1 MFTPCE
7 LMFTP
12 CEAMANPLPQELL
25 LSILNSLGDGVVVTD
40 GEGRVIA
47 MNRMAVQ
54 LTGVT
59 WEMAQGQAL
68 PQVLRLVHPQYPNL
82 LAELM
87 QRVLREGV
95 STGLPRDTQLVR
107 PDGLDYLSATLAPL
121 GGEYRGLVVT
131 FREVNRHRQLED
143 SLREQAQRE
152 YLVRQVASRIHRS
165 LDLGTILQTA
175 VTEIR
180 LCLQVE
186 RVLVCRLVREDCMEV
201 VHESAAPLSVSLLG
215 QQWLFGDGVPMRALR
230 QGEVVAIADLSDHAW
245 EPGWL
250 GQLQQV
256 SLGAVLATPIVQ
268 GERLWGLLLVT
279 DTRRGRTWLT
289 GERQL
294 VEQLALQLGIAID
307 QAQLVQQLR
316 TLNSTLEMQVQERTA
331 ELQQAL
337 NAAQVLYT
345 VTEQVR
351 RSLDERQIFIT
362 ALDCLGRTLGADYCW
377 VALYDEAQTQAII
390 AYEYLPDSTLAST
403 VGTRIELGHYR
414 ELYQRLLD
422 GEVWHYPPVE
432 LLPPVYAQFREPGGQ
447 MVLAPIMDDQGVM
460 GELGV
465 ALARP
470 QQGLPLDLVPQ
481 VANQCAIAIRQA
493 RLYQQSRAQVVELE
507 RLHRLK
513 DDFLSTVSH
522 ELRTPLSNMKLA
534 LKMIGLT
541 LRKGNLTASKQAKL
555 QQYLEI
561 LEQEYEREAK
571 LIQDLLQLRQLDTTQ
586 ESLPQVT
593 LDVHQWL
600 PGVVQ
605 RFQAQAAQKGLH
617 LTYTLDPELP
627 RIEVHLFSLERII
640 IELVTN
646 ALKYTP
652 PGGTIHVETQ
662 KLPQHWQLRVTNT
675 GVEIPPSE
683 LERIFE
689 RFYRVPRNDPWQ
701 HGGMGV
707 GLALVRRLV
716 THLGGTITATS
727 GQGQTQFQVL
737 LPLQRGPSLLLPD

>member
-1 MFTPCE
+1 MMFTSCE
-7 LMFTP
+7 PT
-12 CEAMANPLPQELL
+12 ANPLPQDLL
-25 LSILNSLGDGVVVTD
+25 ASILESVGDGVIVTD
-40 GEGRVIA
+40 GDGRVIG

-59 WEMAQGQAL
+59 LQMAQGQML
-68 PQVLRLVHPQYPNL
+68 PQVLQLAHPQYNNL

-87 QRVLREGV
+87 QRVFREGV

-121 GGEYRGLVVT
+121 GGGHRGLVVT
-131 FREVNRHRQLED
+131 LREINRHRQLED

-152 YLVRQVASRIHRS
+152 HLVRQVASRIHRS

-186 RVLVCRLVREDCMEV
+186 RVFVCRFLREDWGEV
-201 VHESAAPLSVSLLG
+201 VHESVAPLSTSLLG
-215 QQWLFGDGVPMRALR
+215 EQWLFGDGAEMRSLR
-230 QGEVVAIADLSDHAW
+230 RGEVVGIADLHQDW
-245 EPGWL
+245 REPDWL
-250 GQLQQV
+250 GRLQRV
-256 SLGAVLATPIVQ
+256 PLGAALVTPIFQ
-268 GERLWGLLLVT
+268 GERLWGLLVVT
-279 DTRRGRTWLT
+279 DTRRGRAWLA

-331 ELQQAL
+331 EVRQAL

-362 ALDCLGRTLGADYCW
+362 ALDCLGQSLGADYCW
-377 VALYDEAQTQAII
+377 VALYDEAQMQAMI
-390 AYEYLPDSTLAST
+390 AYEYLPNASVPST
-403 VGTRIELGHYR
+403 VGTQIELGHHR

-432 LLPPVYAQFREPGGQ
+432 LLPSVYAQFRGQGGQ
-447 MVLAPIMDDQGVM
+447 MVLAPIMDDQGVI

-470 QQGLPLDLVPQ
+470 QPGVPVDLVPQ

-534 LKMIGLT
+534 LKMFGLT
-541 LRKGNLTASKQAKL
+541 LRKGNINATKQAKL
-555 QQYLEI
+555 LQYLEI
-561 LEQEYEREAK
+561 LEQEYEREAQ
-571 LIQDLLQLRQLDTTQ
+571 LIQDLLHLRQLDTTR
-586 ESLPQVT
+586 EPLPQVT
-593 LDVHQWL
+593 LDVQQWL
-600 PGVVQ
+600 PGLVQ
-605 RFQAQAAQKGLH
+605 RFTSQAEQKGLH

-627 RIEVHLFSLERII
+627 QVTVHLFSLERVIT
-640 IELVTN
+640 ELITN

-652 PGGTIHVETQ
+652 AGGTIHLATQ
-662 KLPQHWQLRVTNT
+662 KLPDHWQVQVTNT
-675 GVEIPPSE
+675 GVEIPPPE

-689 RFYRVPRNDPWQ
+689 RFYRVPRSDPWE
-701 HGGMGV
+701 HGGMGL

-727 GQGQTQFQVL
+727 GQGQTQFQVIFPVSGVNNS
-737 LPLQRGPSLLLPD
+737 LPPG

>member
-1 MFTPCE
+1 MKKAVFGSCEPTPHS
-7 LMFTP
+7 LT
-12 CEAMANPLPQELL
+12 QEML
-25 LSILNSLGDGVVVTD
+25 LSILNSLGDGVIVTD
-40 GEGRVIA
+40 GEGRVVT

-54 LTGVT
+54 LTGCT
-59 WEMAQGQAL
+59 LETAQGQLL
-68 PQVLRLVHPQYPNL
+68 PQVLRLSHPQYPNL

-95 STGLPRDTQLVR
+95 STGLPRDTRLVR

-121 GGEYRGLVVT
+121 GGEQQGLVVT
-131 FREVNRHRQLED
+131 FREINRHRQLED

-165 LDLGTILQTA
+165 LDLATILQTA
-175 VTEIR
+175 VAEMR

-186 RVLVCRLVREDCMEV
+186 RVFVCRLLREDWGEV
-201 VHESAAPLSVSLLG
+201 VHESAAPVSASLLG
-215 QQWLFGDGVPMRALR
+215 QQWLFSDGVEMRSLR
-230 QGEVVAIADLSDHAW
+230 RGEVVAIADLQETAREAD
-245 EPGWL
+245 WL
-250 GQLQQV
+250 GQLQRV
-256 SLGAVLATPIVQ
+256 PLGSALVTPIFQ
-268 GERLWGLLLVT
+268 GQRLWGLLVAT
-279 DTRRGRTWLT
+279 DTRRGRAWLT
-289 GERQL
+289 GEQQL

-316 TLNSTLEMQVQERTA
+316 TFNSMLETQVQERTA

-351 RSLDERQIFIT
+351 RSLDEQQIFIT
-362 ALDCLGRTLGADYCW
+362 ALDCLGRALGADYCW
-377 VALYDEAQTQAII
+377 VALYDEAQMWATI
-390 AYEYLPDSTLAST
+390 AYEYLPNETLPST

-422 GEVWHYPPVE
+422 GEVWHYPPVD
-432 LLPPVYAQFREPGGQ
+432 LLPPVYAQFRQVGGQ

-470 QQGLPLDLVPQ
+470 QRGIPMDLVPQ

-534 LKMIGLT
+534 LKMLGLT
-541 LRKGNLTASKQAKL
+541 LRKGNINATKQAKL
-555 QQYLEI
+555 LQYLEI
-561 LEQEYEREAK
+561 LEQEYEREAQ
-571 LIQDLLQLRQLDTTQ
+571 LIQDLLLLRHLDGTC
-586 ESLPQVT
+586 EPLPQVS
-593 LDVHQWL
+593 LDIQQWL
-600 PGVVQ
+600 PGMVQ
-605 RFQAQAAQKGLH
+605 RFASQAEQKGLH
-617 LTYTLDPELP
+617 LTYTLDPQLTQVV
-627 RIEVHLFSLERII
+627 VHLFSLERILT
-640 IELVTN
+640 ELLTN

-652 PGGTIHVETQ
+652 PGGTIHVATER
-662 KLPQHWQLRVTNT
+662 LPHHWQLQVTNT
-675 GVEIPPSE
+675 GVEIPPQD

-689 RFYRVPRNDPWQ
+689 RFYRVPRHNPWE
-701 HGGMGV
+701 HGGMGL
-707 GLALVRRLV
+707 GLALVQRLV
-716 THLGGTITATS
+716 THLGGRITATS
-727 GQGQTQFQVL
+727 GQGRTQFCVVF
-737 LPLQRGPSLLLPD
+737 PLAPAS

>member
-1 MFTPCE
+1 MMFTSCE
-7 LMFTP
+7 PT
-12 CEAMANPLPQELL
+12 ANPLPQDLL
-25 LSILNSLGDGVVVTD
+25 ASILESVGDGVIVTD
-40 GEGRVIA
+40 GDGRVIG

-54 LTGVT
+54 LTGVPLQ
-59 WEMAQGQAL
+59 MAQGQML
-68 PQVLRLVHPQYPNL
+68 PQVLQLAHPQYNNL

-87 QRVLREGV
+87 QRVFREGV

-121 GGEYRGLVVT
+121 GGGHRGLVVT
-131 FREVNRHRQLED
+131 FREINRHRQLED

-152 YLVRQVASRIHRS
+152 HLVRQVASRIHRS

-175 VTEIR
+175 VAEIR

-186 RVLVCRLVREDCMEV
+186 RVFVCRFLREDWGEV
-201 VHESAAPLSVSLLG
+201 VHESVAPLSTSLLG
-215 QQWLFGDGVPMRALR
+215 EQWLFGDGAEMRSLR
-230 QGEVVAIADLSDHAW
+230 RGEVVGIADLHQDFRESD
-245 EPGWL
+245 WL
-250 GQLQQV
+250 GHLQRV
-256 SLGAVLATPIVQ
+256 PLGAALVTPIFQ
-268 GERLWGLLLVT
+268 GERLWGLLVVT
-279 DTRRGRTWLT
+279 DTRRGRAWLA

-331 ELQQAL
+331 ELRQAL

-362 ALDCLGRTLGADYCW
+362 ALDCLGQTLGADYCW
-377 VALYDEAQTQAII
+377 VALYDEAQMQAMI
-390 AYEYLPDSTLAST
+390 AYEYLPNPNLPST
-403 VGTRIELGHYR
+403 VGTQIDLGHHR

-432 LLPPVYAQFREPGGQ
+432 LLPPVYAQFRGAGGQ
-447 MVLAPIMDDQGVM
+447 MVLAPIMDDQGVI

-470 QQGLPLDLVPQ
+470 QQGVSVDLVPQ

-534 LKMIGLT
+534 LKMFGLT
-541 LRKGNLTASKQAKL
+541 LRKGNINATKQAKL
-555 QQYLEI
+555 LQYLEI
-561 LEQEYEREAK
+561 LEQEYEREAQ
-571 LIQDLLQLRQLDTTQ
+571 LIQDLLHLRQLDTTQ
-586 ESLPQVT
+586 GPLPQVT
-593 LDVHQWL
+593 LDVQQWL

-605 RFQAQAAQKGLH
+605 RFTSQAEQKGLH

-627 RIEVHLFSLERII
+627 QVAVHLFSLERVIT
-640 IELVTN
+640 ELLTN

-652 PGGTIHVETQ
+652 LDGTIHLATQ
-662 KLPQHWQLRVTNT
+662 KLPDHWQIQVTNT
-675 GVEIPPSE
+675 GVEIPPPE

-689 RFYRVPRNDPWQ
+689 RFYRVPRSDPWE
-701 HGGMGV
+701 HGGMGL

-716 THLGGTITATS
+716 AHLGGTITASS
-727 GQGQTQFQVL
+727 GQGQTQFQVIFPL
-737 LPLQRGPSLLLPD
+737 AGADHSLPPG